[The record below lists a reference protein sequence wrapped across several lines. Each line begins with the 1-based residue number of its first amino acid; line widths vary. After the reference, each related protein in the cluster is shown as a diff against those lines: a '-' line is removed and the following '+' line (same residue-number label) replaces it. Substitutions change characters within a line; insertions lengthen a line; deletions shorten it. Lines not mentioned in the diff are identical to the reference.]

1 MTPQKFFFFCEAI
14 FLFKWAIFL
23 CKDNCPLSE
32 GCFDCHPYRDSRTT
46 VRVRVCAKKVLSHT
60 QTNDGETL
68 AVQILANK
76 CGTTSSSSRSWKV
89 GNQVGLL
96 SPCPNQV
103 FNTSSILKDSM
114 LSSPRF
120 LLSIVSSLSL
130 KFSTLM
136 TLLVLGWWGHSLFP
150 RFEILREHE
159 PRLFTLIHLYLEL
172 NCWTHSAKTCNLKSR
187 PQPTSGYLRSG
198 QIIEW
203 VDFCLPGRKLELL
216 KILSKPHRQKRSPT
230 CNQLTVHHWY
240 NDTILTPAANL
251 C

>member
-1 MTPQKFFFFCEAI
+1 MMTTMPTLIENVIKCFVRRRRRSRLINSPAREGRREGSRDREAGARRLTRRPTNTRRCEAACTCSTRNSTKFPSTPQQPSRPTAVCTFDKMTPQKFFFSVRQF

-32 GCFDCHPYRDSRTT
+32 GCFDCHPYRDNGTT
-46 VRVRVCAKKVLSHT
+46 VRVRACAKKVLSYT

-76 CGTTSSSSRSWKV
+76 CGTASSSSRSWKV
-89 GNQVGLL
+89 GSQVGLL

-136 TLLVLGWWGHSLFP
+136 TLLVLG
-150 RFEILREHE
+150 
-159 PRLFTLIHLYLEL
+159 
-172 NCWTHSAKTCNLKSR
+172 
-187 PQPTSGYLRSG
+187 
-198 QIIEW
+198 
-203 VDFCLPGRKLELL
+203 
-216 KILSKPHRQKRSPT
+216 
-230 CNQLTVHHWY
+230 
-240 NDTILTPAANL
+240 
-251 C
+251 

>member
-1 MTPQKFFFFCEAI
+1 MN
-14 FLFKWAIFL
+14 WAIFI

-46 VRVRVCAKKVLSHT
+46 VRVRARAKKVLSHM

-120 LLSIVSSLSL
+120 LLSFCIQLFAQVFNIDDLVSFGVMGPFLISQ
-130 KFSTLM
+130 
-136 TLLVLGWWGHSLFP
+136 
-150 RFEILREHE
+150 ILREHE

-172 NCWTHSAKTCNLKSR
+172 NC
-187 PQPTSGYLRSG
+187 
-198 QIIEW
+198 
-203 VDFCLPGRKLELL
+203 
-216 KILSKPHRQKRSPT
+216 
-230 CNQLTVHHWY
+230 
-240 NDTILTPAANL
+240 
-251 C
+251 